1 MTRCRPSRPG
11 FSLIE
16 LVLSIGVVSV
26 LAVSMTSV
34 MVLTSRAIPT
44 SKDRDQNAIK
54 SRISLEQLESD
65 LAMAIEVSNR
75 TAAGFTLKVP
85 DRTGDT
91 LPETIVY
98 HWPGTGQPLTRTV
111 NGSAAATILAG
122 IDALEVEF
130 STHTRSATTTSGTTD
145 SAEVVLASFTAAT
158 DEQLSA
164 NVLTVQGL
172 CIVPLLDSDVTHWR
186 LTKLRHAFTSASGSA
201 TTYTATVH
209 PQTTSGGINELS
221 VLATQTNTP
230 PAATTQNQ
238 SQAQTKNQS
247 QTQAQSTQALTTS
260 GDQSVTSTPNSNQS
274 SMQELSF
281 SNVAWQPRNNGLW
294 VVIRPGALS
303 QFTLPAQSTAA
314 DPSYTATGSIVAT
327 LTNWTFPNRNFAWS
341 YEALGQVRRPAT
353 TTTSTTHAAAA
364 RVRALLITGEYML
377 VQSRMWNEP
386 EVK

>member
-98 HWPGTGQPLTRTV
+98 HWPGTGQPLTRTI
-111 NGSAAATILAG
+111 NGSPAATILAG

-130 STHTRSATTTSGTTD
+130 STQTRTATTTSGTVD
-145 SAEVVLASFTAAT
+145 SAEMVLASYQSIT
-158 DEQLSA
+158 DKDLSA
-164 NVLTVQGL
+164 NVATIQAL
-172 CIVPLLDSDVTHWR
+172 CVVPLLDSDVTHWR
-186 LTKLRHAFTSASGSA
+186 LTRFRHAFTPRSGKA
-201 TTYTATVH
+201 TTYVATVH
-209 PQTTSGGINELS
+209 PQTAAGQINELITLAS
-221 VLATQTNTP
+221 VTRTP
-230 PAATTQNQ
+230 PSTQGTQGASAATVSADGQIVG
-238 SQAQTKNQS
+238 
-247 QTQAQSTQALTTS
+247 TTN
-260 GDQSVTSTPNSNQS
+260 PNSA
-274 SMQELSF
+274 SMQELVF
-281 SNVAWQPRNNGLW
+281 SNVSWQPRDRGLW
-294 VVIRPGALS
+294 VVIRPGVLS
-303 QFTLPAQSTAA
+303 DFQLPFQSSAA
-314 DPSYTATGSIVAT
+314 DTSYHAAGAVVAS
-327 LTNWTFPNRNFAWS
+327 LTNWTFSSQNGAWS
-341 YEALGQVRRPAT
+341 YEALGQVRRPGTTANTVLHAT
-353 TTTSTTHAAAA
+353 GARLRAILTSGEVLL
-364 RVRALLITGEYML
+364 VRPRIL
-377 VQSRMWNEP
+377 NNP
-386 EVK
+386 EVH

>member
-111 NGSAAATILAG
+111 NGSAGATILAG

-209 PQTTSGGINELS
+209 PQTSSGGINELS

-230 PAATTQNQ
+230 PAATG
-238 SQAQTKNQS
+238 
-247 QTQAQSTQALTTS
+247 QTQTPTKTESTQVAALTVTTT
-260 GDQSVTSTPNSNQS
+260 VTSTPNSNQS

-281 SNVAWQPRNNGLW
+281 ANVAWQPRNNGLW

>member
-111 NGSAAATILAG
+111 NGSAGATILAG

-209 PQTTSGGINELS
+209 PQTSSGGINELS

-230 PAATTQNQ
+230 PAATG
-238 SQAQTKNQS
+238 
-247 QTQAQSTQALTTS
+247 QTQTPTKTESTQVAALTVTTT
-260 GDQSVTSTPNSNQS
+260 VTSTPNSNQS

-281 SNVAWQPRNNGLW
+281 ANVAWQSRNNGLW

>member
-209 PQTTSGGINELS
+209 PQTSSGGINELS

-230 PAATTQNQ
+230 PAATG
-238 SQAQTKNQS
+238 
-247 QTQAQSTQALTTS
+247 QTQTPTKTESTQVAALTVTTT
-260 GDQSVTSTPNSNQS
+260 VTSTPNSNQS

-281 SNVAWQPRNNGLW
+281 ANVAWQSRNNGLW

>member
-209 PQTTSGGINELS
+209 PQTSSGGINELS

-230 PAATTQNQ
+230 PAATG
-238 SQAQTKNQS
+238 
-247 QTQAQSTQALTTS
+247 QTQTPTKTESTQVAALTVTTT
-260 GDQSVTSTPNSNQS
+260 VTSTPNSNQS

>member
-1 MTRCRPSRPG
+1 MSLHRPSRPA

-98 HWPGTGQPLTRTV
+98 HWAGTGQPLTRTI
-111 NGSAAATILAG
+111 NGSAAAAILSG
-122 IDALEVEF
+122 INALEVEF
-130 STHTRSATTTSGTTD
+130 STHTRTATTSSGTTD

-158 DEQLSA
+158 NQQLTA
-164 NVLTVQGL
+164 NALTVQGL
-172 CIVPLLDSDVTHWR
+172 CIVPLLDAEVTHWR
-186 LTKLRHAFTSASGSA
+186 LTKFRHAFTATSGSG

-209 PQTTSGGINELS
+209 PQTSSGGINELS

-230 PAATTQNQ
+230 PAATG
-238 SQAQTKNQS
+238 
-247 QTQAQSTQALTTS
+247 QTQPPTKTESTQVAALTVTTT
-260 GDQSVTSTPNSNQS
+260 VTSTPNSNQS

-294 VVIRPGALS
+294 VVIRPGVLS
-303 QFTLPAQSTAA
+303 QFTLPAQSVAA
-314 DPSYTATGSIVAT
+314 DPAYTATGTIVAT
-327 LTNWTFPNRNFAWS
+327 LTNWSFPNRNIAWS

-353 TTTSTTHAAAA
+353 TTTSTTHASAA
-364 RVRALLITGEYML
+364 RVRALLTTDEYML

>member
-1 MTRCRPSRPG
+1 
-11 FSLIE
+11 
-16 LVLSIGVVSV
+16 
-26 LAVSMTSV
+26 MTSV

-111 NGSAAATILAG
+111 NGSAGATILAG

-209 PQTTSGGINELS
+209 PQTSSGGINELS

-230 PAATTQNQ
+230 PAATG
-238 SQAQTKNQS
+238 
-247 QTQAQSTQALTTS
+247 QTQTPTKTESTQVAALTVTTT
-260 GDQSVTSTPNSNQS
+260 VTSTPNSNQS

>member
-209 PQTTSGGINELS
+209 PQTSSGGINELS

-230 PAATTQNQ
+230 PAATG
-238 SQAQTKNQS
+238 
-247 QTQAQSTQALTTS
+247 QTQTPTKTESTQVAALTVSTT
-260 GDQSVTSTPNSNQS
+260 VTSTPNSNQS

-281 SNVAWQPRNNGLW
+281 ANVAWQSRNNGLW

>member
-91 LPETIVY
+91 IPETIVY

-209 PQTTSGGINELS
+209 PQTSSGGINELS

-230 PAATTQNQ
+230 PAATG
-238 SQAQTKNQS
+238 
-247 QTQAQSTQALTTS
+247 QTQTPTKTESTQVAALTVSTT
-260 GDQSVTSTPNSNQS
+260 VTSTPNSNQS

-281 SNVAWQPRNNGLW
+281 ANVAWQSRNNGLW
-294 VVIRPGALS
+294 VVIRPGALG

>member
-111 NGSAAATILAG
+111 NGSAGATILAG

-209 PQTTSGGINELS
+209 PQTSSGGINELS

-230 PAATTQNQ
+230 PAATG
-238 SQAQTKNQS
+238 
-247 QTQAQSTQALTTS
+247 QTQTPTKTESTQVAALTVTTT
-260 GDQSVTSTPNSNQS
+260 VTSTPNSNQS